1 MKVKDLIEFLN
12 VFDKDDEIEIEVYE
26 TETGSYVDTTAAVT
40 VADIQTALGPVL
52 QIDVEANKF
61 KKFL

>member
-1 MKVKDLIEFLN
+1 M
-12 VFDKDDEIEIEVYE
+12 FDKDDEMEIEVYE
-26 TETGSYVDTTAAVT
+26 IGTGSYVDTTAAIT

-52 QIDVEANKF
+52 KTDVEANKL